1 MAKVKKYYWLKLKD
15 DFFEDDTISW
25 VEEQENGKDYILFY
39 LKLCLKSLRTEGS
52 LIRNVGERLIP
63 YNVNALAKL
72 TNTNADTVK
81 IAMQLFNDIGLVSLH
96 DTGEIY
102 LNQINEMIG
111 TETDSAKRKR
121 LQRARESLLENTF
134 STEGNDI
141 VTERCDELPL
151 ERDNV
156 TRKRDDFKKSHE
168 HIDIELQQETR
179 VKELQQEDQ
188 KNGSST
194 TSDVHLFYQQNFG
207 VEPPT
212 ILQDIDYWIQDL
224 SAPVVI
230 EALKR
235 AIEAEKPYSYA
246 KGIMKKWA
254 NKGIKTIDQVEQETT
269 KWDRQQ
275 SGVKNLGNG
284 SGIYGQ
290 TFNKASDPSLSAE
303 DRKKINDIS
312 DQLI

>member
-25 VEEQENGKDYILFY
+25 VEEQENGKEYILFY

-72 TNTNADTVK
+72 TNTNADTVR
-81 IAMQLFNDIGLVSLH
+81 IAMNLFKDIGLISIH
-96 DTGEIY
+96 GTGELY

-121 LQRARESLLENTF
+121 LQRARESTLEITHSADDSENVTKD
-134 STEGNDI
+134 SDEVTNIRDI
-141 VTERCDELPL
+141 VTK
-151 ERDNV
+151 NS
-156 TRKRDDFKKSHE
+156 DDFKKSHA
-168 HIDIELQQETR
+168 HIEIELERDTR
-179 VKELQQEDQ
+179 IKELQQEDQ
-188 KNGSST
+188 KSGSS

-212 ILQDIDYWIQDL
+212 ILQDIDYWIEDL
-224 SAPVVI
+224 SAAVVI

-235 AIEAEKPYSYA
+235 AVEAEKPYSYA
-246 KGIMKKWA
+246 KGIMKKWV
-254 NKGIKTIDQVEQETT
+254 NKGINTIDQVEQETT

-275 SGVKNLGNG
+275 SGIKNLGSG

-290 TFNKASDPSLSAE
+290 TFNKAADPSLTDE